1 MLLVRM
7 WLAVLLTI
15 VAAVLLPLP
24 GLDNEVHAQPE
35 QPVMSVAPAPPS
47 PIRRRNSAPSPF
59 TPDGSFFSV
68 WKIGSRTEAEEKVR
82 TECAALGRGTCEAM
96 SFRGEICAA
105 IASAQ
110 IAKQRK
116 ITYSG
121 GGLTPGDAERLA
133 LGRCNAD
140 RRARGSCQLRTTVC
154 GDGRLDSAARAT
166 EAAP

>member
-7 WLAVLLTI
+7 WLALLLSI
-15 VAAVLLPLP
+15 LAAVVFPLP
-24 GLDNEVHAQPE
+24 GLDYEVRAEPE
-35 QPVMSVAPAPPS
+35 RPVISIAPAIPRPDDDALYGA
-47 PIRRRNSAPSPF
+47 IAF

-68 WKIGSRTEAEEKVR
+68 WRIGSRTEAEDKVR
-82 TECAALGRGTCEAM
+82 HECAELGRGACEAM

-110 IAKQRK
+110 IGKQRK

-133 LGRCNAD
+133 LSRCNGD

-154 GDGRLDSAARAT
+154 GDGRVDSASRA
-166 EAAP
+166 P